1 MTGTDPRP
9 LLLSPPPR
17 RPLRRRL
24 FLLGSAAALAAP
36 VRGRPDPWPSG
47 AVRITLAY
55 PPGGVS
61 DTVLRDLAVR
71 LALRL
76 GVPVT
81 VDHQPGA
88 GGALA
93 LRALARARPDGQSLC
108 FCAISPLTV
117 QPHLSAS
124 HADLPALVA
133 PVVAVMATPV
143 LVLGS
148 PALAGDD
155 FAAVLAQAHKPDT
168 PVRWA
173 SSGMATTGHLVLEHV
188 RLATGGHF
196 VHVPYKGGGPQ
207 ISAAAAGQFEV
218 LSSNVAATQVEL
230 VRAGRLKA
238 LAVGAP
244 ARLPLL
250 PHTPTMAE
258 LGFAAA
264 NLGSVFGLFAPA
276 DTPPA
281 RLDGIQALVSAALD
295 EPGLRGRLLASGNLP
310 RGEPRPAFVQAIR
323 DESLQHGPL
332 IRAARQHFP

>member
-1 MTGTDPRP
+1 M
-9 LLLSPPPR
+9 
-17 RPLRRRL
+17 
-24 FLLGSAAALAAP
+24 LGGAAALALPAHSQP
-36 VRGRPDPWPSG
+36 GTWPTG

-61 DTVLRDLAVR
+61 DTVLRDVGAR
-71 LALRL
+71 LASRL
-76 GVPVT
+76 GVPVLI
-81 VDHQPGA
+81 DHQPGA

-93 LRALARARPDGQSLC
+93 LRALGRAKADGQSLC

-117 QPHLSAS
+117 QPHLSAT

-143 LVLGS
+143 LVVGTS
-148 PALAGDD
+148 ALAGGAFD
-155 FAAVLAQAHKPDT
+155 AVLTQAQDAQR

-173 SSGMATTGHLVLEHV
+173 TSGMATTGHLVLEHV

-218 LSSNVAATQVEL
+218 LSSNVAATQIEL
-230 VRAGRLKA
+230 VRSGRLSA

-244 ARLPLL
+244 ARLPVL
-250 PHTPTMAE
+250 PQAPTMAE
-258 LGFAAA
+258 LGFPAA

-276 DTPPA
+276 DTP
-281 RLDGIQALVSAALD
+281 AALLD
-295 EPGLRGRLLASGNLP
+295 RIQGQVAAVLEEPALRSRLLASGNLP
-310 RGEPRPAFVQAIR
+310 RGEARGAFVQEIR
-323 DESLQHGPL
+323 DASQRHGPL
-332 IRAARQHFP
+332 IRAAREHFP